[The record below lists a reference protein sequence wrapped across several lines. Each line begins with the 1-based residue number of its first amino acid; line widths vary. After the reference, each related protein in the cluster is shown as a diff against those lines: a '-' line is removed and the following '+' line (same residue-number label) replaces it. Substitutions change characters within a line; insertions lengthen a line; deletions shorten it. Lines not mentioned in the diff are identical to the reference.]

1 MSLMIEWGMM
11 DGLEE
16 FGVRSLGFGRW
27 KKWYAKELGTENWKK
42 FSWFSWPLICF
53 CMSRYDQVPV
63 CWFSAWRT

>member
-42 FSWFSWPLICF
+42 FSWFRGL
-53 CMSRYDQVPV
+53 
-63 CWFSAWRT
+63 